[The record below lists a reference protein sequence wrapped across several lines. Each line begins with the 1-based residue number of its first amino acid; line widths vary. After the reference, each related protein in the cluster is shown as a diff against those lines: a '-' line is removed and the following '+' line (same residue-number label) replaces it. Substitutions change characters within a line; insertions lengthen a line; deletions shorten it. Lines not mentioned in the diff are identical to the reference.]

1 MRNMIISLNKVND
14 IQDFI
19 NLVTKLPWKVYL
31 RHEEYVV
38 DAKSIMGIFS
48 LDLSK
53 PLGLSSAEDIP
64 QQIYLQLQK
73 YEIKD

>member
-1 MRNMIISLNKVND
+1 
-14 IQDFI
+14 
-19 NLVTKLPWKVYL
+19 
-31 RHEEYVV
+31 
-38 DAKSIMGIFS
+38 MGIFS